1 MIKLKRRSTAV
12 FNYAYALLISIVVI
26 GAGTVIFKS
35 VYNVIFGSLVV
46 FILIFAMCRIYD
58 MKKDIREKR
67 VNQCF
72 IVMAVVMLI
81 TQLIIG
87 FALKS
92 TPITDW
98 GIVDKIAHNYAI
110 NGNFD
115 KPDSYNGVSDV
126 FLVNKGEAKFY
137 MGKGD
142 MSYMAR
148 YPNNNGLLI
157 LLSLYYRV
165 FYIIFGSVPT
175 YAPVVLNVL
184 FIFTAF
190 VFTFLISKLIF
201 KPIGSL
207 ITATAC
213 FLFLPF
219 YTYTPYYYSDSLS
232 LPFVT
237 IAVYLIMLG
246 IKTQH
251 DNLKRKV
258 ILLGLA
264 GFIIALGYSIKGSL
278 LVILAGGIVYTIL
291 SGKLK
296 HSIISL
302 ICLVLAFA
310 ISSAA
315 LGAFTNSFEISTQE
329 ERYEYQYPLNH
340 WVMMGLGGNGGYN
353 NDDSLYTKRSGN
365 YDEKVKADNE
375 KIKQRL
381 AKMGKSGLAEHIYK
395 KLIYTWSDGTYWISH
410 HLNTKDENGKSR
422 TDASF
427 LYDFVLKDGKHYTS
441 FSVYSNVYH
450 IIMLALMLV
459 SVIAE
464 ILKKRVSKMTFIH
477 GMVFGVIIF
486 FLIWEARSRYIYN
499 FTPLFILSAVNG
511 LVLLCDSIK
520 FRKPII
526 DSMKNAKKISIKK
539 IDKDISNKTIQ
550 ED

>member
-12 FNYAYALLISIVVI
+12 FNYAYAFLIGIVLI

-35 VYNVIFGSLVV
+35 VYNVIFCSLVV
-46 FILIFAMCRIYD
+46 FILIFVMCRVYD
-58 MKKDIREKR
+58 AKKDISEKR

-72 IVMAVVMLI
+72 IVMAIVMLV

-98 GIVDKIAHNYAI
+98 AIVDKIAHNYAI

-115 KPDSYNGVSDV
+115 KPASYNGVSDV

-137 MGKGD
+137 IGKGD

-165 FYIIFGSVPT
+165 FYLLFGSVPT
-175 YAPVVLNVL
+175 YAPVVLSVL

-201 KPIGSL
+201 QPIGSL
-207 ITATAC
+207 ITVTAC

-246 IKTQH
+246 IKTSH
-251 DNLKRKV
+251 DNLKRKL
-258 ILLGLA
+258 ILLTLA
-264 GFIIALGYSIKGSL
+264 GFVIALGYSIKGSL

-302 ICLVLAFA
+302 ICLVLAFGV
-310 ISSAA
+310 SSIA
-315 LGAFTNSFEISTQE
+315 LGAFTDSFEISTQE

-353 NDDSLYTKRSGN
+353 NDDSLYTKRAGN

-410 HLNTKDENGKSR
+410 HLNTKDEKGNSR
-422 TDASF
+422 IDTSF
-427 LYDFVLKDGKHYTS
+427 LYDFVLRKGKHYTS

-450 IIMLALMLV
+450 IVMLALMLV

-464 ILKKRVSKMTFIH
+464 ILKKRVSRMTFIH

-511 LVLLCDSIK
+511 LTLLCDSIK

-526 DSMKNAKKISIKK
+526 DKMKNAKGISIKK
-539 IDKDISNKTIQ
+539 D
-550 ED
+550 